1 MKYMS
6 VVILHIAH
14 MFNFCTQKCTL
25 KIEYGAVLA
34 VENIEL
40 GSRAYIFLH
49 TDEQRNYLNN
59 ILEISRVLFWY
70 RKITGRN
77 RCEWN

>member
-25 KIEYGAVLA
+25 KIEYSAVLA
-34 VENIEL
+34 AEPI
-40 GSRAYIFLH
+40 YFLH
-49 TDEQRNYLNN
+49 TDEHRIYLNN
-59 ILEISRVLFWY
+59 ILENSWVLFWY
-70 RKITGRN
+70 RKITGRSGY
-77 RCEWN
+77 EWN

>member
-1 MKYMS
+1 
-6 VVILHIAH
+6 
-14 MFNFCTQKCTL
+14 L

-49 TDEQRNYLNN
+49 TNEQQIYLNN
-59 ILEISRVLFWY
+59 ILENSWVLFWY
-70 RKITGRN
+70 RKITGRSGY
-77 RCEWN
+77 EWN

>member
-25 KIEYGAVLA
+25 KIEYSAVPA
-34 VENIEL
+34 AEPIYFCIQMNSKFI
-40 GSRAYIFLH
+40 
-49 TDEQRNYLNN
+49 
-59 ILEISRVLFWY
+59 
-70 RKITGRN
+70 
-77 RCEWN
+77 

>member
-25 KIEYGAVLA
+25 KIEYGR
-34 VENIEL
+34 E
-40 GSRAYIFLH
+40 IFFY
-49 TDEQRNYLNN
+49 YLSER
-59 ILEISRVLFWY
+59 I
-70 RKITGRN
+70 
-77 RCEWN
+77 